1 MTIRIML
8 IDDHRMLREALV
20 APLAV
25 EPDFDVVGQSGG
37 GLEAL
42 NALERELPDILV
54 LDIELPDISGI
65 EVARRALARH
75 PDLRVVI
82 LSGYA
87 DRQFVDAALKI
98 GARAYVVKSAGT
110 KELIFA
116 IRAVLAGHVFL
127 SPEITAAMLARSE
140 GETSPQGILG
150 RREFEVLRLHA
161 QGLRSAEIGAQL
173 GILPATV
180 DVHRANIKKKLG
192 LKSPAEL
199 TRYAIR
205 AGLLPS

>member
-1 MTIRIML
+1 MKTRIRIV
-8 IDDHRMLREALV
+8 DDHRMLREALA
-20 APLAV
+20 APLEA
-25 EPDFDVVGQSGG
+25 EPDFDVIGQNSGG
-37 GLEAL
+37 QEAL
-42 NALERELPDILV
+42 DALERELPDILV
-54 LDIELPDISGI
+54 LDIELPDMSGI

-75 PDLRVVI
+75 PGLNVVI

-87 DRQFVDAALKI
+87 DRQFVDAALRI

-127 SPEITAAMLARSE
+127 SPEITAAMLTHREDA
-140 GETSPQGILG
+140 TSPQGILG